1 MSWLERCDV
10 RVVNGDLFEQD
21 VHSVVVPIE
30 CSLTFAHSLGQE
42 LLHCYGNEVRLAAIQ
57 AKAGLPDGRL
67 QLGSGFSLP
76 LEGPGRLRHL
86 LLVAWWDRNNE
97 YRQSLIEACV
107 ASALRK
113 TFETGSTSLAMPLFG
128 VNSRELRLQDLYEAV
143 PKVLR
148 EFDQLRGSE
157 RFPVDDLR
165 LVCRK
170 QHVVDEMSRRL
181 RDAL

>member
-21 VHSVVVPIE
+21 VQSVVVPIE
-30 CSLTFAHSLGQE
+30 CACTFAHSLGQE
-42 LLHCYGNEVRLAAIQ
+42 LLRRYGDGLRLAALG
-57 AKAGLPDGRL
+57 ATASLPEGRL
-67 QLGSGFSLP
+67 TLGNGFSLP
-76 LEGPGRLRHL
+76 LDGPGRLRHL
-86 LLVAWWDRNNE
+86 VLVAWWDRDNE
-97 YRQSLIEACV
+97 YRQPLIEACV
-107 ASALRK
+107 ATALRK
-113 TFETGSTSLAMPLFG
+113 TFETGSTSVAMPLFG

-148 EFDQLRGSE
+148 EFDRLRGNE

-170 QHVVDEMSRRL
+170 QQVVEEMSRLL
-181 RDAL
+181 RQVL